1 MHNRRPLY
9 NNSCFKSYKQEP
21 YVMVKRSTHLPEFD
35 ERFVNFGKYMISWIE
50 HLRYSGYRFAVLKY
64 AFAVDIPHP
73 RYYHLL
79 HLSCRS
85 DHAKRFFDVVQKE
98 GAEKWEMNIL
108 FNTFKKEL
116 AKTPDRSVV
125 YICDES
131 NNTQ

>member
-1 MHNRRPLY
+1 MFLSLTNRYLFLRYYHDML
-9 NNSCFKSYKQEP
+9 
-21 YVMVKRSTHLPEFD
+21 LFD
-35 ERFVNFGKYMISWIE
+35 ERFVNYGKDKISWIE

-85 DHAKRFFDVVQKE
+85 DHAKRIFDVVQKE